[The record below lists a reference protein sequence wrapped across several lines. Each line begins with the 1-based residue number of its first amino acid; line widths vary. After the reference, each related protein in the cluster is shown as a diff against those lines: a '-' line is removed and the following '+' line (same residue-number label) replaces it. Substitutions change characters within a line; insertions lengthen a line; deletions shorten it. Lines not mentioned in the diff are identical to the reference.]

1 MKHQNNNHI
10 HKNECNTII
19 SVQAAYPDIDKR
31 KQQMKRN
38 RIGLAQES
46 LSIAMTKGNIN
57 QVGRDGWAGLINII
71 QKVVRDQ
78 VIEWRNETTENE
90 KCVEEFEE
98 YRKMEERLKK
108 LGNRVTEQNK
118 RNYKRLVEKEKDR
131 LDRTWVTQDSFPFFV
146 NPLYPETLHT
156 QVCNNTWDINYGH
169 MSTDLDSE
177 EMATWWQTAS
187 ATKDDPR
194 YLAAPRLQA
203 KEAMKTLSETMEQ
216 RYFHTCQLQEIRNRC
231 AMPNSKRTPDIVS
244 VLIPESSKT
253 HLKIPTF
260 VFEVIGKKS
269 VLGANE
275 KQYPGYT
282 AACNVLS
289 FQPDA
294 YYGEVTK
301 NVVTLRNLKKEPDTG
316 TIEITQKDYNY
327 ATSKFEGVMAELVDD
342 LVKIFLYQ
350 YIDMALVNFETA
362 RILKMCGY
370 EDFVAEKNG
379 MKTQIEKRCWH
390 FSEAKYVGHMGQN
403 PYEYYTNDMD
413 DPYNTQKDPPYVNV
427 PDYVPG
433 DDLVPVFPSQWS
445 CAEVSRA
452 EREWRKKIKKPNKVR
467 PLYVSRA
474 VRNINSGEPLDPTM
488 EENWNDAALALR
500 SEMEGEVR
508 ARQEPDFDN
517 SNLLFQGILEPGYI
531 FPGDNA
537 LRSPR
542 RNLARYN
549 RVNVRRDILLSGSS
563 GSSSKEDD
571 TLSENAMLA
580 SQVKMGRNVPAPSPA
595 STTSSGMPLSQI
607 ARPLPPLGSC
617 PTVREFRPP
626 IGDVRHVRRALNISS
641 GDAPDTISTV
651 ETPREGDTR
660 SIRGEKR
667 TGGVTGE
674 QIPQKKVKEE
684 RQDQPEEA
692 EENPQD
698 QPEEEEEEEDTIKN
712 LLTPPKG
719 I

>member
-1 MKHQNNNHI
+1 MKHQKNNHI
-10 HKNECNTII
+10 HKNECYTII

-31 KQQMKRN
+31 KQQIKRN

-46 LSIAMTKGNIN
+46 LSISMTKGNIN
-57 QVGRDGWAGLINII
+57 QVRRDRWAGLINII

-78 VIEWRNETTENE
+78 VIEWRNET
-90 KCVEEFEE
+90 
-98 YRKMEERLKK
+98 
-108 LGNRVTEQNK
+108 
-118 RNYKRLVEKEKDR
+118 
-131 LDRTWVTQDSFPFFV
+131 
-146 NPLYPETLHT
+146 
-156 QVCNNTWDINYGH
+156 
-169 MSTDLDSE
+169 
-177 EMATWWQTAS
+177 
-187 ATKDDPR
+187 
-194 YLAAPRLQA
+194 
-203 KEAMKTLSETMEQ
+203 
-216 RYFHTCQLQEIRNRC
+216 
-231 AMPNSKRTPDIVS
+231 PDIVS
-244 VLIPESSKT
+244 VLIPESSRT

-282 AACNVLS
+282 AACHVLS

-379 MKTQIEKRCWH
+379 MKMQCEKRCWH
-390 FSEAKYVGHMGQN
+390 FSEAKYVGDMAQN
-403 PYEYYTNDMD
+403 PYEYYTNDKD
-413 DPYNTQKDPPYVNV
+413 DPYNTEKDPLYVDV
-427 PDYVPG
+427 PDYIPG

-445 CAEVSRA
+445 RAEVIRA

-474 VRNINSGEPLDPTM
+474 VRDINSGDPLDPTK

-500 SEMEGEVR
+500 SELEGEVR

-549 RVNVRRDILLSGSS
+549 RVNIRRDILLSGSS

-571 TLSENAMLA
+571 TLSENPMLA
-580 SQVKMGRNVPAPSPA
+580 SQVKMGRIVPAPSPA
-595 STTSSGMPLSQI
+595 STTGSGTPLSEI
-607 ARPLPPLGSC
+607 ARPLPPLGSG
-617 PTVREFRPP
+617 PSLRKFRPP
-626 IGDVRHVRRALNISS
+626 IGNVRQVRRALNISS

-651 ETPREGDTR
+651 ETPREGDTG

-698 QPEEEEEEEDTIKN
+698 QPKQEEEEDEIMN

>member
-1 MKHQNNNHI
+1 
-10 HKNECNTII
+10 
-19 SVQAAYPDIDKR
+19 
-31 KQQMKRN
+31 
-38 RIGLAQES
+38 
-46 LSIAMTKGNIN
+46 
-57 QVGRDGWAGLINII
+57 
-71 QKVVRDQ
+71 
-78 VIEWRNETTENE
+78 
-90 KCVEEFEE
+90 
-98 YRKMEERLKK
+98 
-108 LGNRVTEQNK
+108 
-118 RNYKRLVEKEKDR
+118 
-131 LDRTWVTQDSFPFFV
+131 
-146 NPLYPETLHT
+146 
-156 QVCNNTWDINYGH
+156 
-169 MSTDLDSE
+169 
-177 EMATWWQTAS
+177 
-187 ATKDDPR
+187 
-194 YLAAPRLQA
+194 
-203 KEAMKTLSETMEQ
+203 
-216 RYFHTCQLQEIRNRC
+216 
-231 AMPNSKRTPDIVS
+231 MPNSKRTPDIVS
-244 VLIPESSKT
+244 VLIPQSSKT

-362 RILKMCGY
+362 RILKMCRY

-379 MKTQIEKRCWH
+379 MKMQCEKWCWH
-390 FSEAKYVGHMGQN
+390 FSEAKYVGDMGQN
-403 PYEYYTNDMD
+403 PYEYYTNDKD
-413 DPYNTQKDPPYVNV
+413 DPYNTEKDPPYVNV
-427 PDYVPG
+427 PDYIPG

-445 CAEVSRA
+445 RAEVSRV
-452 EREWRKKIKKPNKVR
+452 ETEWRKKIKKPNKVR

-474 VRNINSGEPLDPTM
+474 VRDINSGEPLDPTK
-488 EENWNDAALALR
+488 EENWNEAALALR
-500 SEMEGEVR
+500 SEMEGEVQ
-508 ARQEPDFDN
+508 ARQERDFDN

-542 RNLARYN
+542 HNLARYN
-549 RVNVRRDILLSGSS
+549 CVNVRRDILLSGSS

-626 IGDVRHVRRALNISS
+626 IGDVRHVRWALDISS
-641 GDAPDTISTV
+641 GDAPDPTSSV
-651 ETPREGDTR
+651 PTPHQGHTAT
-660 SIRGEKR
+660 IRGQKR

-674 QIPQKKVKEE
+674 QIIPQKKVKEE

-698 QPEEEEEEEDTIKN
+698 QPEEEEEEEDKIKN

>member
-10 HKNECNTII
+10 HKNECYTII

-57 QVGRDGWAGLINII
+57 QVGRDRWAGLINII

-108 LGNRVTEQNK
+108 LGNRVPEENK
-118 RNYKRLVEKEKDR
+118 RNYRRLVENEKER

-146 NPLYPETLHT
+146 NPLYPETLQT

-187 ATKDDPR
+187 AAKDDPR

-244 VLIPESSKT
+244 VLIPVSSKT

-282 AACNVLS
+282 AACHVLS

-301 NVVTLRNLKKEPDTG
+301 NVVTLRNLKKNLTRGQSRQHKRIITMLPQNLRVLWQNLS
-316 TIEITQKDYNY
+316 TI
-327 ATSKFEGVMAELVDD
+327 
-342 LVKIFLYQ
+342 
-350 YIDMALVNFETA
+350 
-362 RILKMCGY
+362 
-370 EDFVAEKNG
+370 
-379 MKTQIEKRCWH
+379 
-390 FSEAKYVGHMGQN
+390 
-403 PYEYYTNDMD
+403 
-413 DPYNTQKDPPYVNV
+413 
-427 PDYVPG
+427 
-433 DDLVPVFPSQWS
+433 
-445 CAEVSRA
+445 
-452 EREWRKKIKKPNKVR
+452 
-467 PLYVSRA
+467 
-474 VRNINSGEPLDPTM
+474 
-488 EENWNDAALALR
+488 
-500 SEMEGEVR
+500 
-508 ARQEPDFDN
+508 
-517 SNLLFQGILEPGYI
+517 
-531 FPGDNA
+531 
-537 LRSPR
+537 
-542 RNLARYN
+542 
-549 RVNVRRDILLSGSS
+549 
-563 GSSSKEDD
+563 
-571 TLSENAMLA
+571 
-580 SQVKMGRNVPAPSPA
+580 
-595 STTSSGMPLSQI
+595 
-607 ARPLPPLGSC
+607 
-617 PTVREFRPP
+617 
-626 IGDVRHVRRALNISS
+626 
-641 GDAPDTISTV
+641 
-651 ETPREGDTR
+651 
-660 SIRGEKR
+660 
-667 TGGVTGE
+667 
-674 QIPQKKVKEE
+674 
-684 RQDQPEEA
+684 
-692 EENPQD
+692 
-698 QPEEEEEEEDTIKN
+698 
-712 LLTPPKG
+712 
-719 I
+719 

>member
-1 MKHQNNNHI
+1 MKHQKNNHI
-10 HKNECNTII
+10 HKNECYTII

-31 KQQMKRN
+31 KQQIKCN

-46 LSIAMTKGNIN
+46 LSISMTKGNIS

-78 VIEWRNETTENE
+78 VIEWRNETTENK

-108 LGNRVTEQNK
+108 LGDRVPAENK
-118 RNYKRLVEKEKDR
+118 RNYRRLVENEKER

-146 NPLYPETLHT
+146 NPLYPEMLHT

-177 EMATWWQTAS
+177 EMGTWWQTAS

-244 VLIPESSKT
+244 ILIPESSRT

-260 VFEVIGKKS
+260 VFKVIGKKS

-282 AACNVLS
+282 AACHVLS

-327 ATSKFEGVMAELVDD
+327 ATSKFEGVMAEFVDD

-350 YIDMALVNFETA
+350 YIDMTLVNFETA

-379 MKTQIEKRCWH
+379 MKMQCEK
-390 FSEAKYVGHMGQN
+390 
-403 PYEYYTNDMD
+403 
-413 DPYNTQKDPPYVNV
+413 
-427 PDYVPG
+427 
-433 DDLVPVFPSQWS
+433 
-445 CAEVSRA
+445 
-452 EREWRKKIKKPNKVR
+452 KV
-467 PLYVSRA
+467 
-474 VRNINSGEPLDPTM
+474 
-488 EENWNDAALALR
+488 LALFR
-500 SEMEGEVR
+500 S
-508 ARQEPDFDN
+508 
-517 SNLLFQGILEPGYI
+517 
-531 FPGDNA
+531 
-537 LRSPR
+537 
-542 RNLARYN
+542 
-549 RVNVRRDILLSGSS
+549 
-563 GSSSKEDD
+563 
-571 TLSENAMLA
+571 
-580 SQVKMGRNVPAPSPA
+580 
-595 STTSSGMPLSQI
+595 
-607 ARPLPPLGSC
+607 
-617 PTVREFRPP
+617 
-626 IGDVRHVRRALNISS
+626 
-641 GDAPDTISTV
+641 
-651 ETPREGDTR
+651 
-660 SIRGEKR
+660 
-667 TGGVTGE
+667 
-674 QIPQKKVKEE
+674 
-684 RQDQPEEA
+684 
-692 EENPQD
+692 
-698 QPEEEEEEEDTIKN
+698 
-712 LLTPPKG
+712 
-719 I
+719 

>member
-1 MKHQNNNHI
+1 MKHQKNNHI
-10 HKNECNTII
+10 HKNECYTII
-19 SVQAAYPDIDKR
+19 SVQAAYPDIDKC
-31 KQQMKRN
+31 KQQIKRN

-71 QKVVRDQ
+71 QKVVCDQ
-78 VIEWRNETTENE
+78 VIEWRNETTENK

-108 LGNRVTEQNK
+108 LGDRVPAENK
-118 RNYKRLVEKEKDR
+118 RNYRRLVENEKER

-244 VLIPESSKT
+244 VLIPESSRT
-253 HLKIPTF
+253 HLKILTF

-282 AACNVLS
+282 AACHVLS

-327 ATSKFEGVMAELVDD
+327 ATSKFEGIMAELVND

-350 YIDMALVNFETA
+350 YIGMALVNFETA

-379 MKTQIEKRCWH
+379 MKMQCEKSRWH
-390 FSEAKYVGHMGQN
+390 FSEAKYVGDMGQN
-403 PYEYYTNDMD
+403 PYEYYMNDKD
-413 DPYNTQKDPPYVNV
+413 DLYNTEKDPLYVDI
-427 PDYVPG
+427 PDYILG

-445 CAEVSRA
+445 RAEVIRA
-452 EREWRKKIKKPNKVR
+452 EREWHKKIKKPNKVR

-474 VRNINSGEPLDPTM
+474 VRDINSGDPLDPTK

-500 SEMEGEVR
+500 SELEGEVR

-571 TLSENAMLA
+571 TLSENPMLA
-580 SQVKMGRNVPAPSPA
+580 SQVKMGRIVPAPSPA
-595 STTSSGMPLSQI
+595 STTGSGTPLSEI
-607 ARPLPPLGSC
+607 ARPLPPLGSG
-617 PTVREFRPP
+617 PSLRKFRPP
-626 IGDVRHVRRALNISS
+626 IGNVRQVRRALNISS
-641 GDAPDTISTV
+641 GDAPDPISSV
-651 ETPREGDTR
+651 ETPREGDTG

-698 QPEEEEEEEDTIKN
+698 QPEQEEEEDEIMN

>member
-1 MKHQNNNHI
+1 MKHQKNNHI
-10 HKNECNTII
+10 HKNECYTII

-31 KQQMKRN
+31 KQQIKRN
-38 RIGLAQES
+38 RIDLAQES

-78 VIEWRNETTENE
+78 VIEWRNETTENK

-108 LGNRVTEQNK
+108 LGDRVPAENK
-118 RNYKRLVEKEKDR
+118 RNYRRLVENEKER

-244 VLIPESSKT
+244 VLIPESSRT

-282 AACNVLS
+282 AACHVLS

-350 YIDMALVNFETA
+350 YIDMALVNFEMA

-379 MKTQIEKRCWH
+379 MKMQCEKRCWH
-390 FSEAKYVGHMGQN
+390 FSEAKYVGDMGQN
-403 PYEYYTNDMD
+403 PYEYYTNDKD
-413 DPYNTQKDPPYVNV
+413 DPYNTEKDPLYVDV
-427 PDYVPG
+427 PDYIPG

-445 CAEVSRA
+445 RAEVIRA

-474 VRNINSGEPLDPTM
+474 VRDINSGDPLDPTK
-488 EENWNDAALALR
+488 EENWNNAALALR
-500 SEMEGEVR
+500 SELEGEVR

-571 TLSENAMLA
+571 TLSENPMLA
-580 SQVKMGRNVPAPSPA
+580 SQVKMGRIVPAPSPA
-595 STTSSGMPLSQI
+595 STTGSGTPLSEI
-607 ARPLPPLGSC
+607 ARPLPPLGSG
-617 PTVREFRPP
+617 PSLRKFRPP
-626 IGDVRHVRRALNISS
+626 IGNVRQVRRALNISS
-641 GDAPDTISTV
+641 GDAPDPISSV
-651 ETPREGDTR
+651 ETPREGDTG

-698 QPEEEEEEEDTIKN
+698 QPEQEEEEDEIMN